1 MVDTSTQEKS
11 LSVYEITFLLRS
23 EEALFLVQS
32 ILEKHEARVVEERPL
47 SKVELQYPIKGER
60 YAFLGLVTFE
70 VPVTNFHSLRSALQ
84 LQDEVLRCLITHP
97 VPTHGVASREQPLEE
112 RPPKVQDSRISRP
125 SPERKLTRDTLSNE
139 ALRGKI
145 EEILE

>member
-1 MVDTSTQEKS
+1 MIDTSTQEES
-11 LSVYEITFLLRS
+11 LSIYELTCLLRS
-23 EEALFLVQS
+23 EEDIAFVRSLLGQ
-32 ILEKHEARVVEERPL
+32 HDARVIQEHPL

-70 VPVTNFHSLRSALQ
+70 VPTANLHSLRSALQ
-84 LQDEVLRCLITHP
+84 LQDRVLRCLITHP
-97 VPTHGVASREQPLEE
+97 VPTHGVASREKPSEE
-112 RPPKVQDSRISRP
+112 RTPREGSSRVSYP
-125 SPERKLTRDTLSNE
+125 SPERKPTRDILSNE